1 MRTSIYKK
9 FEELLVKINDMIA
22 RYPNIGWRC
31 EKTFFNYCDG
41 DEMKVDFYFRDIR
54 NGDKNVAI
62 GIYITVSTTT
72 DYINSFVFRCEE
84 LIMAQFGFEKGNV
97 FFNLDVSSLYPRIIP
112 DKHKHDSIDALR
124 YVLKDAKERD
134 KLYLNEKWREIRQK
148 KRENKIPEITRVIFN
163 KPATIVFWADGTK
176 TVVKSQGKEKYD
188 KEKGLAMAISKKVL
202 GNEGSYYDT
211 FKKFLIN

>member
-1 MRTSIYKK
+1 MRPSIYKK
-9 FEELLVKINDMIA
+9 IEELLAKIKDMIE
-22 RYPNIGWRC
+22 RYPNIEWRF
-31 EKTFFNYCDG
+31 EKTIFNYCDG
-41 DEMKVDFYFRDIR
+41 DVMKVDFYFRDIR

-72 DYINSFVFRCEE
+72 DDINSFVFRCEE
-84 LIMAQFGFEKGNV
+84 LIMAQFGFEKRTA
-97 FFNLDVSSLYPRIIP
+97 FFNLDVASLYPRIIP

-134 KLYLNEKWREIRQK
+134 NLYLNEKWREIRQK
-148 KRENKIPEITRVIFN
+148 RKNKIPEITRVIFN

-211 FKKFLIN
+211 FKKFLD

>member
-9 FEELLVKINDMIA
+9 FEELLAKINDMIA

-31 EKTFFNYCDG
+31 EKTFFNYCDE

-62 GIYITVSTTT
+62 GIYIKVSTTT
-72 DYINSFVFRCEE
+72 DDINSFVFKCEE
-84 LIMAQFGFEKGNV
+84 LIMAQFGFEKRNV
-97 FFNLDVSSLYPRIIP
+97 FFNFDAASLYPSVIP
-112 DKHKHDSIDALR
+112 
-124 YVLKDAKERD
+124 Y

-211 FKKFLIN
+211 FKKFLD

>member
-1 MRTSIYKK
+1 MRTSIYEKI
-9 FEELLVKINDMIA
+9 EELLAEINDMIA
-22 RYPNIGWRC
+22 RYPNIEWRF
-31 EKTFFNYCDG
+31 EKNIFNYCDG
-41 DEMKVDFYFRDIR
+41 DVMKVDFYFSDIR
-54 NGDKNVAI
+54 NRDENVVI

-72 DYINSFVFRCEE
+72 DDINSFVFRCEE
-84 LIMAQFGFEKGNV
+84 LIMAQFEFEKRTV
-97 FFNLDVSSLYPRIIP
+97 FFNLDVASLYPRVIP

-188 KEKGLAMAISKKVL
+188 KEKGLAMAISKKVF

-211 FKKFLIN
+211 FKKFLD

>member
-1 MRTSIYKK
+1 MRPSIYKK
-9 FEELLVKINDMIA
+9 IEELLAKIKDMIE
-22 RYPNIGWRC
+22 RYPNIEWRF
-31 EKTFFNYCDG
+31 EKTIFNYCDE
-41 DEMKVDFYFRDIR
+41 DVMKVDFYFRDIR
-54 NGDKNVAI
+54 RSDKNVAI

-72 DYINSFVFRCEE
+72 DDINSFVFRCEE
-84 LIMAQFGFEKGNV
+84 LIMAQFGFEKRTA
-97 FFNLDVSSLYPRIIP
+97 FFNLDVASLYPRVIP
-112 DKHKHDSIDALR
+112 
-124 YVLKDAKERD
+124 Y

-211 FKKFLIN
+211 FKKFLD

>member
-1 MRTSIYKK
+1 MRTSIYEK
-9 FEELLVKINDMIA
+9 FEELLVKIKDMVA

-31 EKTFFNYCDG
+31 EKTIFNYCDG
-41 DEMKVDFYFRDIR
+41 DELKVDFYFRDIR
-54 NGDKNVAI
+54 YVDNNVKT
-62 GIYITVSTTT
+62 GISITVSTTT
-72 DYINSFVFRCEE
+72 DDINTFVFKCEE
-84 LIMAQFGFEKGNV
+84 LIMAQFGFEKRNV
-97 FFNLDVSSLYPRIIP
+97 FFNFDVASLYTIVIP

-134 KLYLNEKWREIRQK
+134 KLYLNEKWRVIRQK
-148 KRENKIPEITRVIFN
+148 REKQIPEIKKVIFN

-202 GNEGSYYDT
+202 GNEGRYYDT
-211 FKKFLIN
+211 FKKFLD

>member
-1 MRTSIYKK
+1 MRTNIYKK
-9 FEELLVKINDMIA
+9 FEELLAKIKDMIA

-31 EKTFFNYCDG
+31 EKTIFNYCGG
-41 DEMKVDFYFRDIR
+41 DVLKVDFYFRDIR
-54 NGDKNVAI
+54 YFDNNVKI
-62 GIYITVSTTT
+62 GISITVSTTT
-72 DYINSFVFRCEE
+72 DDINTFVFRCEE
-84 LIMAQFGFEKGNV
+84 LIMAQFGFEKRNIL
-97 FFNLDVSSLYPRIIP
+97 FNFDVASLYPRVIP
-112 DKHKHDSIDALR
+112 DKHNHDRIDALR

-134 KLYLNEKWREIRQK
+134 KLYLNEKWREIRQQ

-211 FKKFLIN
+211 FKKFLD

>member
-1 MRTSIYKK
+1 MRTSIYEN
-9 FEELLVKINDMIA
+9 FEELLVKINETVA

-31 EKTFFNYCDG
+31 EKTIFNYCDE
-41 DEMKVDFYFRDIR
+41 DVLKVDFYFRDIR
-54 NGDKNVAI
+54 YVDNNVKT
-62 GIYITVSTTT
+62 GISITVSTTM
-72 DYINSFVFRCEE
+72 DDINTFVFRCEE
-84 LIMAQFGFEKGNV
+84 LIMAQFGFENRNV
-97 FFNLDVSSLYPRIIP
+97 FFNLDVASLYPRVIP

-124 YVLKDAKERD
+124 YVLKDANELD
-134 KLYLNEKWREIRQK
+134 KFYLNKNWGEIRQK

-211 FKKFLIN
+211 FKKFLD

>member
-1 MRTSIYKK
+1 MRPSIYKK
-9 FEELLVKINDMIA
+9 IEKLLAKIKDMIE
-22 RYPNIGWRC
+22 RYPNIEWRF
-31 EKTFFNYCDG
+31 EKTIFNYCDG
-41 DEMKVDFYFRDIR
+41 DVMKVDFYFRDIR
-54 NGDKNVAI
+54 NVDKNVAI

-72 DYINSFVFRCEE
+72 DDINSFVFRCEE
-84 LIMAQFGFEKGNV
+84 LIMAQFGFEKRTV
-97 FFNLDVSSLYPRIIP
+97 
-112 DKHKHDSIDALR
+112 
-124 YVLKDAKERD
+124 
-134 KLYLNEKWREIRQK
+134 YLNEKWREIRQ

-211 FKKFLIN
+211 FKKFLD

>member
-1 MRTSIYKK
+1 MRTSIYEK
-9 FEELLVKINDMIA
+9 FEELLAKINDMVA

-31 EKTFFNYCDG
+31 EKTIFNYCDF
-41 DEMKVDFYFRDIR
+41 DEWKIDFYFRDIR
-54 NGDKNVAI
+54 YVDNNVKT
-62 GIYITVSTTT
+62 GISITVSTTT
-72 DYINSFVFRCEE
+72 DDINTFVFRCEE
-84 LIMAQFGFEKGNV
+84 LIMAQFGFEKRNV
-97 FFNLDVSSLYPRIIP
+97 FFNFDVASLYTIVIP
-112 DKHKHDSIDALR
+112 DKHKHDSIDALM
-124 YVLKDAKERD
+124 YVLKDAKKRD

-211 FKKFLIN
+211 FKKLLD